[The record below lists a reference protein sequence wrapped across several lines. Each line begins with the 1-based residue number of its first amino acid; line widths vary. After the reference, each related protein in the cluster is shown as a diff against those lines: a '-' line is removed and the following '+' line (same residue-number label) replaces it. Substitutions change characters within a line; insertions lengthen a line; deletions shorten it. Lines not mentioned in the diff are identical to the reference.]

1 MEVTLLFCNQA
12 SVGPDG
18 KLSLQGVMSE
28 LYAPAFPATQERLFL
43 AGIIEWQRAD
53 EGKKEFRI
61 NLKDPDGLAI
71 FTIEGHTDVD
81 SRPKTRAPAMT
92 QLVLPMEKLVFA
104 AAGEYRV
111 EIAIAGR
118 QINGPRLYL
127 MKTEK
132 ADL

>member
-18 KLSLQGVMSE
+18 KLSLQGVMNE

-53 EGKKEFRI
+53 EGKKEFLI
-61 NLKDPDGLAI
+61 HLKDPDGLAI

-81 SRPKTRAPAMT
+81 SRPATRAPAVT
-92 QLVLPMEKLVFA
+92 LLVLPMEKLVFE
-104 AAGEYRV
+104 AAGEYQV
-111 EIAIAGR
+111 EITIAG
-118 QINGPRLYL
+118 QQFNGPKMYL
-127 MKTEK
+127 MKSEK
-132 ADL
+132 AGL

>member
-1 MEVTLLFCNQA
+1 M
-12 SVGPDG
+12 
-18 KLSLQGVMSE
+18 
-28 LYAPAFPATQERLFL
+28 

-61 NLKDPDGLAI
+61 HLKDADGLAI

-81 SRPKTRAPAMT
+81 SRPETRAPAMT

-111 EIAIAGR
+111 EITIAG
-118 QINGPRLYL
+118 QQFNGPKMYL
-127 MKTEK
+127 MKSEK
-132 ADL
+132 AGL